1 MYNIHEEY
9 AERIENMKKLIFKK
23 LLLILDAIELHS
35 ITLEETPIKVY
46 EKLINDAYNIK
57 LSEVKEIIQFLYHKQ
72 ALVVGKNGID
82 LRPAPTIYAKSNQN
96 STVEALS
103 LVETFL
109 HDSSFYN
116 FIRIQCKDNTYVSQ
130 EEICQQIDNEIFQM
144 LTQTSIF
151 DFHNQMICFQHK
163 HLHRLRQIIQ
173 EYQADT
179 QPLVSHTLTALYTS
193 SIVSHEDK
201 RIEYKNTKLS
211 MIPYHNKDVILSII
225 PRRGIPHD
233 RDETKSL
240 QAFYKDTLFHEF
252 DHACPI
258 CQINIAHMLIA
269 SHIKPFRDCA
279 HLYEAIDHNNG
290 LLLCRNHDYLFDQ
303 GYFTFDDNGYII
315 LSQALLQKPNL
326 ETSYILHKNFKLSE
340 QYMSKERRLFLSY
353 HRTFIFLDSNK

>member
-1 MYNIHEEY
+1 
-9 AERIENMKKLIFKK
+9 MKKLIFKK
-23 LLLILDAIELHS
+23 LLLVLDAIELHS

-46 EKLINDAYNIK
+46 EKLINDAYSIK
-57 LSEVKEIIQFLYHKQ
+57 LSEIKEIIQFLYEKK
-72 ALVVGKNGID
+72 ALIVGKNGID

-96 STVEALS
+96 STVEALA

-109 HDSSFYN
+109 HDDSLFN
-116 FIRIQCKDNTYVSQ
+116 FILIQCKNNTFISQ
-130 EEICQQIDNEIFQM
+130 DEINQQIDNRILQM
-144 LTQTSIF
+144 LMQTSIF
-151 DFHNQMICFQHK
+151 EFQNQKICIQHK
-163 HLHRLRQIIQ
+163 HLHRLHQIIQ
-173 EYQADT
+173 EYQTDT
-179 QPLVSHTLTALYTS
+179 KPLVSHTLTALYTS

-211 MIPYHNKDVILSII
+211 MIPYHNKDTILSII

-315 LSQALLQKPNL
+315 LSKALLEKSNL
-326 ETSYILHKNFKLSE
+326 ETSYTLSKNYKLPN
-340 QYMSKERRLFLSY
+340 QFLSKERKLFLAY
-353 HRTFIFLDSNK
+353 HRTFIFLDSE